1 MSTCEGGS
9 STEDNIN
16 YMSVF
21 DNEPFSTTEE
31 NETSNCKRKR
41 TVPSVDEKHESQ
53 PNSKKTCY
61 DPSLESFVRSIKN
74 IHQCDYFKSELE
86 KILSR
91 AEKTMEST
99 RKYYQTL

>member
-1 MSTCEGGS
+1 
-9 STEDNIN
+9 
-16 YMSVF
+16 MSVF
-21 DNEPFSTTEE
+21 DNEPFTLTEE

-61 DPSLESFVRSIKN
+61 HKSLVSFVLSKEDPIR
-74 IHQCDYFKSELE
+74 FVSELE

-91 AEKTMEST
+91 VEKTMKPYRTVPYRIT
-99 RKYYQTL
+99 RHSDLSALSDAQVS